1 VRKLRVARERK
12 RADTG
17 RCEGRKPVPAEV
29 VKEARRLARRSPKTG
44 ERRSLRAIAAELA
57 KLGYLAESGRPY
69 GAESVRRILARS

>member
-29 VKEARRLARRSPKTG
+29 VKEARRLARRRPKTG